1 MASLNLNKVILGG
14 RLTADPELKTTQNGT
29 PVCSFSIAVNRRFAT
44 DQVDFINCLAW
55 RAQAEFISKY
65 FRKGSSVCI
74 VGSIQTRTWTDQNNQ
89 KRYATEVLAD
99 EINFV
104 DNKSDNA
111 GEQGQTTQDAPKF
124 VEIGPD
130 EELPF

>member
-1 MASLNLNKVILGG
+1 MANLNLNKVILGG
-14 RLTADPELKTTQNGT
+14 RLTADPELKTTSKGT
-29 PVCSFSIAVNRRFAT
+29 PVCSFTIAVNRRFAA

-55 RAQAEFISKY
+55 RNQAEFLCKY
-65 FRKGSSVCI
+65 FRKGSSVCV
-74 VGSIQTRTWTDQNNQ
+74 VGAIQTRSWTDQNNQ

-104 DNKSDNA
+104 DTKDNNA
-111 GEQGQTTQDAPKF
+111 GGQGPTDQDAPKF
-124 VEIGPD
+124 VEIGLD

>member
-29 PVCSFSIAVNRRFAT
+29 PVCSFSIAVNRRFVA
-44 DQVDFINCLAW
+44 DQVDFVNCLAW

-65 FRKGSSVCI
+65 FHKGSSVCI
-74 VGSIQTRTWTDQNNQ
+74 VGSIQTRSWTDQNNQ
-89 KRYATEVLAD
+89 KRYATEVLAE

-111 GEQGQTTQDAPKF
+111 GGQGQTTQDAPKF
-124 VEIGPD
+124 VEIDHD